1 MEMQTLGK
9 TLVEVEAKALVWTHR
24 WRHLKRHCPKLETE
38 VLVVTQVDML
48 KKLKAQTLAR
58 L

>member
-1 MEMQTLGK
+1 MQTLGK